1 MAKNK
6 YKLEKNGTVNAYY
19 YGHVLEMTDTAP
31 ISKQQGIKPI
41 SKDEYID
48 SATGL
53 TMKFKHQNRQRV
65 QLPENLRKT
74 FRNLRRLVIANFK
87 AEGIWLTL
95 TYRQDDGKPMTD
107 TTRVY
112 HDFKA
117 FWRKFIAKYGHCD
130 YLSSLR
136 TSSIW
141 QLASTWP
148 NQKTGR

>member
-1 MAKNK
+1 MEKK
-6 YKLEKNGTVNAYY
+6 YELEKNITVNAYH
-19 YGHVLEMTDTAP
+19 YGKVLEMTDTNP
-31 ISKQQGIKPI
+31 ISKQSRIKPV

-48 SATGL
+48 LATGML
-53 TMKFKHQNRQRV
+53 MQFQHKNTKRIQS
-65 QLPENLRKT
+65 PDNLRKT
-74 FRNLRRLVIANFK
+74 FRNLRRLIIANFN
-87 AEGIWLTL
+87 AGDIWLTL

-141 QLASTWP
+141 
-148 NQKTGR
+148 

>member
-19 YGHVLEMTDTAP
+19 YGHILEMTDINP
-31 ISKQQGIKPI
+31 ISKQSGIKPI
-41 SKDEYID
+41 SKDEYVD
-48 SATGL
+48 LATGM
-53 TMKFKHQNRQRV
+53 TMKFKHQNQQRI
-65 QLPENLRKT
+65 QSPENLRKT

-87 AEGIWLTL
+87 AGDIWLTL

-107 TTRVY
+107 TIRVY
-112 HDFKA
+112 RDFKA
-117 FWRKFIAKYGHCD
+117 FWRKFITKYEHCD

-141 QLASTWP
+141 
-148 NQKTGR
+148 

>member
-19 YGHVLEMTDTAP
+19 YGHVLEMTDTNP
-31 ISKQQGIKPI
+31 ISKQSGIKPI
-41 SKDEYID
+41 SKDEYVD
-48 SATGL
+48 LATGM
-53 TMKFKHQNRQRV
+53 TMKFKHQNQQRI
-65 QLPENLRKT
+65 QSPENLRKT

-87 AEGIWLTL
+87 AGDIWLTL

-107 TTRVY
+107 TIRVY

-117 FWRKFIAKYGHCD
+117 FWRKFITKYEHCD

-141 QLASTWP
+141 
-148 NQKTGR
+148 

>member
-19 YGHVLEMTDTAP
+19 YGHILEMTDTNP
-31 ISKQQGIKPI
+31 ISKQSGIKPI
-41 SKDEYID
+41 SKEEYVD
-48 SATGL
+48 LATGM
-53 TMKFKHQNRQRV
+53 TMKFKHQNQQRI
-65 QLPENLRKT
+65 QSPENLRKT

-87 AEGIWLTL
+87 AGDIWLTL

-107 TTRVY
+107 TIRVY
-112 HDFKA
+112 RDFKA
-117 FWRKFIAKYGHCD
+117 FWRKFITKYEHCD

-141 QLASTWP
+141 
-148 NQKTGR
+148 

>member
-19 YGHVLEMTDTAP
+19 YGHILEMTDTNP
-31 ISKQQGIKPI
+31 ISKQSGIKPI
-41 SKDEYID
+41 SKDEYVD
-48 SATGL
+48 LATGM
-53 TMKFKHQNRQRV
+53 TMKFKHQNQQRI
-65 QLPENLRKT
+65 QSPENLRKT

-87 AEGIWLTL
+87 AGDIWLTL

-107 TTRVY
+107 TIRVY
-112 HDFKA
+112 RDFKA
-117 FWRKFIAKYGHCD
+117 CWRKFITKYEHCD

-141 QLASTWP
+141 
-148 NQKTGR
+148 